1 MESAFLQGLR
11 QQVKKG
17 KEVFIAANAEVFGQ
31 VELGENASVWFGA
44 VLRGDS
50 DLISIGDRTNIQD
63 GCIVHVDPGVPVSIG
78 RECVL
83 GHAAIV
89 HGCTIGDNTLIGM
102 RATVMNRAVIGK
114 HCIIGAHA
122 LVTEGKIIPDYS
134 MVLGSPAK
142 VVRQLSEAEVEG
154 VKRNAAHYADLAKKY
169 LGEVEG

>member
-1 MESAFLQGLR
+1 M
-11 QQVKKG
+11 KKG
-17 KEVFIAANAEVFGQ
+17 KEVFIASNAEVFGQ
-31 VELGENASVWFGA
+31 VELGDNASVWFGA

-78 RECVL
+78 KECVL

-89 HGCTIGDNTLIGM
+89 HGCTIGNNSLVGM

-122 LVTEGKIIPDYS
+122 LVTEGKVIPDYS

-142 VVRQLSEAEVEG
+142 VVRQLTEDEVEA
-154 VKRNAAHYADLAKKY
+154 VKRNAAHYANLAKKY
-169 LGEVEG
+169 LGVLEG